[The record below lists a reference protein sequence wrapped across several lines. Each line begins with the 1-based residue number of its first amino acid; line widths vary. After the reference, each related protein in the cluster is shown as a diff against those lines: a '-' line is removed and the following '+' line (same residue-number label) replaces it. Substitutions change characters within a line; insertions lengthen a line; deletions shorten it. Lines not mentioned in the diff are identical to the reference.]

1 MLELVLEIGLQLG
14 LEMGLGLEVGL
25 ELGLELGLEP
35 SMCYFL
41 AFDSR
46 RCFEQKSI
54 LLKIT
59 SGCIH
64 ITSYDYLKINFSIWV
79 PH

>member
-25 ELGLELGLEP
+25 ELGLKP

-64 ITSYDYLKINFSIWV
+64 KTSDDYLKINFSI
-79 PH
+79 